1 MTNPAPSDVARRRRN
16 SIHPSTRAAAEQL
29 GAASYDSG
37 RATATTVGLD
47 IAKSVFQVHGVDAD
61 DNVVVCRRLR
71 RRYVLTFFQKLLPC
85 FDDFRTGVL
94 FAAAVI
100 R

>member
-1 MTNPAPSDVARRRRN
+1 LLGGGGTQ
-16 SIHPSTRAAAEQL
+16 STRVPVLLPSNWAQHPMIRR
-29 GAASYDSG
+29 G